1 MALTATLTKGVLTVS
16 GVSASPTSERFVK
29 VFLSGEGAEVTD
41 NGVLGVTVP
50 VRGAGPSVTT
60 LDLRGLQAAHTFTYA
75 TFQSPLLKAFGSNGA
90 DEFYLWSNQGDLT
103 IDGRNG
109 DDVIEGGVGDDR
121 LLGGN
126 GADRLSGGGGNDTLT
141 GGSGN
146 DALDGGAGAD
156 VAVYAGRR
164 SDYDLSM
171 ADGAYVLT
179 GKGARAIDGRD
190 TLVSIEKVRFADQVL
205 DLSAPATSLKA
216 SASKGVLTVSG
227 LSASQDTD
235 RSVRVEIGVGG
246 AKVTDNGATAVDV
259 PVSGVNALINTVDL
273 RGLDAE
279 SAYVSAFAGSRL
291 LKAFGSNGDDGF
303 NFWLNQTDLVIDGRN
318 GDDVIAGGFGD
329 DRILG
334 GNGADTLGGGDG
346 NDTLTGGSG
355 NDELYG
361 HNGVDVA
368 VYAGRRSDYDLS
380 VADGVYVISGKG
392 ARALDGRD
400 MLVSIEKLRFAD
412 QTLDLAPIPT
422 DLTATATK
430 GALVVSGVATS
441 PDSVRSVDV
450 HLTGLGA
457 TVTDNGLGWTDVP
470 VKGAASGVTTLDLR
484 GLKTQFTEVTSTF
497 DSSLRKAFGS
507 DGSDAFFLWSAQKDL
522 TIDGRNGDDLISG
535 GSGDDRILGGNGAD
549 SLDGGDGDDTL
560 TGGAGDDYLY
570 GGRGFDVAVY
580 AGRRADY
587 DLSVADGVYVLAGKG
602 ARAIEG
608 RDTIAEIEQLR
619 FADQTIDLPHPNDFV
634 GSAALF
640 G

>member
-16 GVSASPTSERFVK
+16 GVSAAPTSERFVT
-29 VFLSGEGAEVTD
+29 VSLSGEGAEVTD

-50 VRGAGPSVTT
+50 VRGAVAGVTT
-60 LDLRGLQAAHTFTYA
+60 LDLRGLDAAHTFTFA
-75 TFQSPLLKAFGSNGA
+75 TFQSPLVKAFGSNGS

-109 DDVIEGGVGDDR
+109 DDIIEGGRGDDR
-121 LLGGN
+121 ILGGN

-146 DALDGGAGAD
+146 DALNGGEGAD
-156 VAVYAGRR
+156 IAVYAGRR

-179 GKGARAIDGRD
+179 GKGGRAIDGRD

-205 DLSAPATSLKA
+205 DLSAPPTSLKA
-216 SASKGVLTVSG
+216 SVAKGVLTVSG
-227 LSASQDTD
+227 VSASPESSRT
-235 RSVRVEIGVGG
+235 VHVEIGVG
-246 AKVTDNGATAVDV
+246 AKVTDNGATAVGV
-259 PVSGVNALINTVDL
+259 PVTGVNALIKTVDL

-279 SAYVSAFAGSRL
+279 NAYVTASAGSRL
-291 LKAFGSNGDDGF
+291 LKAFGSDGHDGL
-303 NFWLNQTDLVIDGRN
+303 NFWLNQTALVIDGRN
-318 GDDVIAGGFGD
+318 GDDVIAGGSGD

-334 GNGADTLGGGDG
+334 GNGADTLGGGAG

-361 HNGVDVA
+361 HDGTDVA

-380 VADGVYVISGKG
+380 VVDGVYILSGKG

-400 MLVSIEKLRFAD
+400 TLVSIEKLRFAD

-422 DLTATATK
+422 DLAATVTK
-430 GALVVSGVATS
+430 GALVVSGVAAS
-441 PDSVRSVDV
+441 PDSIRSVAV
-450 HLTGLGA
+450 HLTGQGA
-457 TVTDNGLGWTDVP
+457 TVTDNGLGWTEVA
-470 VKGAASGVTTLDLR
+470 VKGAASSITTLDLR

-497 DSSLRKAFGS
+497 QSPLLKAFGS

-522 TIDGRNGDDLISG
+522 TIDGRNGDDLLSG
-535 GSGDDRILGGNGAD
+535 GAGDDRILGGNGAD

-560 TGGAGDDYLY
+560 TGGAGADYLY
-570 GGRGFDVAVY
+570 GGRGSDVAVY
-580 AGRRADY
+580 AGRRSDY
-587 DLSVADGVYVLAGKG
+587 DLSVVDGVYVLAGKG
-602 ARAIEG
+602 ARTIKG
-608 RDTIAEIEQLR
+608 RDTIAEIEQIR
-619 FADQTIDLPHPNDFV
+619 FADQTIDLPHPNDYV